1 MSAPKKPKP
10 ADELSLEAAMERLE
24 RLVESMESGDL
35 PLDQLVAQ
43 YEEGMRLLQACE
55 AKLGAA
61 EVRLGELGQDGDRD

>member
-10 ADELSLEAAMERLE
+10 ADELSLEEAMERLE
-24 RLVESMESGDL
+24 RLVESMESGDI
-35 PLDQLVAQ
+35 PLDKLVAQ

-61 EVRLGELGQDGDRD
+61 EVRIGELGADGERA